1 MVITLELKPFNLR
14 ITPIVINWPISS
26 TQNNSSKFAVFNLQ
40 FFLFF
45 LFFSYIIS
53 TAPHFLRKT
62 GLMRGALEQPDPVG
76 TNARKN
82 CVGVGQGV
90 GGAGMEA
97 NSE

>member
-1 MVITLELKPFNLR
+1 
-14 ITPIVINWPISS
+14 
-26 TQNNSSKFAVFNLQ
+26 
-40 FFLFF
+40 
-45 LFFSYIIS
+45 
-53 TAPHFLRKT
+53 
-62 GLMRGALEQPDPVG
+62 MRGALEQPDPVG